1 MNCPFCGARKTRVI
15 DTDKDEGVRVH
26 RRRECRQCG
35 KRFNTYERAFLGTP
49 VIVKNDGSR
58 QDFDRDKLMKGIR
71 ISCAKRPV
79 PAEKIEELAENI
91 ERELQ
96 MEGKREVSSRLI
108 GDKVIAGLKS
118 LDQVAYIRYAIVY
131 LQLADLKSVRGEIDR
146 LLAEAV

>member
-1 MNCPFCGARKTRVI
+1 MNCPFCGDQHTRVI
-15 DTDKDEGVRVH
+15 DTDKDEGIRVH
-26 RRRECRQCG
+26 RRRQCQSCG

-49 VIVKNDGSR
+49 MIIKNDGTR
-58 QDFDRDKLMKGIR
+58 QDFNREKLIRGIR

-79 PAEKIEELAENI
+79 PSQKIEQLAENI

-118 LDQVAYIRYAIVY
+118 LDQIAYIRYAIVY
-131 LQLADLKSVRGEIDR
+131 LQLDDLHSVRNEIDR
-146 LLAEAV
+146 LLAES

>member
-1 MNCPFCGARKTRVI
+1 MNCPFCGGRHTRVI
-15 DTDKDEGVRVH
+15 DTDKDEGIRVH
-26 RRRECRQCG
+26 RRRQCQNCG

-49 VIVKNDGSR
+49 MIIKSDGTR
-58 QDFDRDKLMKGIR
+58 QEFDRDKLIRGIR

-79 PAEKIEELAENI
+79 PAQKIEQLAENI

-118 LDQVAYIRYAIVY
+118 LDQIAYIRYAIVY
-131 LQLADLKSVRGEIDR
+131 LQLDDLYSVRNEIDR
-146 LLAEAV
+146 LLAES